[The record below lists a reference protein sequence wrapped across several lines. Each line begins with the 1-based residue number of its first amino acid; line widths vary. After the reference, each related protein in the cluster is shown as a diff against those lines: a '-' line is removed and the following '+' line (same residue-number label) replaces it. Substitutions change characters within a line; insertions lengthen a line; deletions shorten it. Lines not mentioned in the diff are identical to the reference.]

1 MIISH
6 KHKFIFVKTKKTA
19 GTSIEIALSNLCGKN
34 DILTPIAD
42 EDESQ
47 RRKNKIHPKNYK
59 IGIHD
64 FKIADLKEL
73 IKKGLKYK
81 RRQLYSNHSTAKEIQ
96 KNLDPKI
103 WNSYFKFCFERN
115 PIDKAISAYNYHMKF
130 SNQEL
135 SFEHFLKSN
144 DFYKNFHRYSID
156 DQIAVDFVGKYETLQ
171 DDFDHILRQI
181 GIEKKILLPKS
192 KISNKRR
199 EPLISNESKE
209 IIINKCKME
218 FKHLGYEY

>member
-42 EDESQ
+42 EDEFQ
-47 RRKNKIHPKNYK
+47 RIKEKIYPRNYK
-59 IGIHD
+59 ISFQD
-64 FKIADLKEL
+64 VKIADLKEL

-81 RRQLYSNHSTAKEIQ
+81 RRHKYSNHSTAQQIQ
-96 KNLDPKI
+96 KHIDAKI
-103 WNSYFKFCFERN
+103 WDSYFKFCFERN
-115 PIDKAISAYNYHMKF
+115 PFDKAISAYNYHMKF

-135 SFEHFLKSN
+135 TFENFLKSN

-156 DQIAVDFVGKYETLQ
+156 GQIAVDFVGKYETLQ

-181 GIEKKILLPKS
+181 GIDKTILLPKS

-199 EPLISNESKE
+199 EPLISVESKE
-209 IIINKCKME
+209 IIIKKCKME
-218 FKHLGYEY
+218 FKYLGYEY

>member
-6 KHKFIFVKTKKTA
+6 KHKFIFIKTKKTA
-19 GTSIEIALSNLCGKN
+19 GTSIEIALSNLCGQN

-42 EDESQ
+42 EDEKQ
-47 RRKNKIHPKNYK
+47 RGKNKIYPKNYK
-59 IGIHD
+59 IGIQD

-81 RRQLYSNHSTAKEIQ
+81 IRHLYSNHSTAEEIQ
-96 KNLDPKI
+96 KHLDPKI
-103 WNSYFKFCFERN
+103 WNSYFKFCFERH

-135 SFEHFLKSN
+135 SFEDFLKSN

-171 DDFDHILRQI
+171 DDFNQILKQI
-181 GIEKKILLPKS
+181 GIDKTILLPKS

-209 IIINKCKME
+209 IIIKTCKME
-218 FKHLGYEY
+218 FKYLGYEY